1 MVRSCAGEGS
11 GWVLGKGSSLEGRW
25 ALSSI
30 PSIAITAK
38 LTILKVFGEHSEK
51 WFGFWVVL

>member
-1 MVRSCAGEGS
+1 MVRNCAGEGS

-38 LTILKVFGEHSEK
+38 LTILKVFGEHSQK
-51 WFGFWVVL
+51 NGLAFG